1 VSVKVDSVI
10 DQLHRGS
17 DSAFLGDL
25 ALDGLRYRDQLVHL
39 RGKEA
44 QLGPVFSRPDARR
57 VDGRDDVGPRQT
69 DLSQPRG
76 GARSYELR
84 PIHVVVDDVRAD
96 AGHVGGQGTNGR
108 RVVGLIEDEDEHA
121 QSRDLARGGP
131 GREQDY
137 ARLKPRAIQARK
149 QRVQVLLRAAAAPRG
164 EDLDDTHLGPPGQGR
179 QHERLD
185 AGIRRWS
192 GLERRAGGGQSQ
204 IAVRRTRMRWSGSS
218 TAPHSYLYGS
228 LPRRKSTR
236 RRPSSIARL
245 MSQAIMTTPGDRS
258 FASGSI
264 PAL

>member
-1 VSVKVDSVI
+1 MEDLRPCLEKRRVPLLGLKASDHPDQLRARLHAVFLGQRAARFLPLVSVKVDSVV

-25 ALDGLRYRDQLVHL
+25 ALDGLRY
-39 RGKEA
+39 
-44 QLGPVFSRPDARR
+44 
-57 VDGRDDVGPRQT
+57 
-69 DLSQPRG
+69 
-76 GARSYELR
+76 
-84 PIHVVVDDVRAD
+84 
-96 AGHVGGQGTNGR
+96 
-108 RVVGLIEDEDEHA
+108 
-121 QSRDLARGGP
+121 RDLARGGP

-204 IAVRRTRMRWSGSS
+204 IAVRRTRTRWSGSS
-218 TAPHSYLYGS
+218 TAPHSYL
-228 LPRRKSTR
+228 
-236 RRPSSIARL
+236 
-245 MSQAIMTTPGDRS
+245 
-258 FASGSI
+258 
-264 PAL
+264 